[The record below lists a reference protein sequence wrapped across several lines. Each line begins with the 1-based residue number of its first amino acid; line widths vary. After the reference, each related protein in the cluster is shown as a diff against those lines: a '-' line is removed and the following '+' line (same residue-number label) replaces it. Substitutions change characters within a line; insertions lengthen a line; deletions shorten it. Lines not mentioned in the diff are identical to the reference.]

1 MPDECI
7 GGNVATAFLSKLV
20 SVQPTLSSDER
31 ITALLS
37 TSAYRKTSKGV
48 ALTYSFPTLDSVWSE
63 ETEDYG
69 ESGEHLREGYRGLT
83 AGEQT
88 NAALSFGEWS
98 KVANITWKQVADT
111 EAVVGDLRVAYTNV
125 NAAEDSDGS
134 TLAYAY
140 LPGDTPGNSD
150 IWMGFNAFMETEELE
165 PGSLSGHTLLHEIG
179 HALGLKHPFDVEEG
193 FNETLLPTEE
203 DSLFATV
210 MSYSS
215 YPGFNFSEASFYPT
229 TPMPYD
235 ILAIQY
241 LYGANTKTGKGNTTY
256 LFDEDTVYFQTIWDA
271 SGKDTISYAGATAGC
286 TINLTPGEFSDL
298 GGGITFTESDG
309 AAIDPTSN
317 SFFIGTVA
325 IAYGCIIE
333 NATGG
338 DGDDVIL
345 GNDVA
350 NLINGGGG
358 GDRINGGI
366 GADTLIGGAGE
377 DLFIYASLADLS
389 ATRGKSDTIRGFVS
403 GEDTIDIS
411 FIGLNEDVE
420 LRFDDAP
427 PARGEDAT
435 GLVWFSRGVLNIS
448 TDADTRAEAVI
459 TLTGVTTLSE
469 TDLILLASVV

>member
-1 MPDECI
+1 
-7 GGNVATAFLSKLV
+7 V
-20 SVQPTLSSDER
+20 SVVPTISSDER

-37 TSAYRKTSKGV
+37 ASAYRKSSRGV
-48 ALTYSFPTLDSVWSE
+48 ALTYSFPTLGSVWSE
-63 ETEDYG
+63 DPSDYG

-83 AGEQT
+83 EEEAT

-98 KVANITWKQVADT
+98 KVANIAWKQVADN
-111 EAVVGDLRVAYTNV
+111 ELVVGDLRVAYTNV
-125 NAAEDSDGS
+125 NADEDSDGS

-150 IWMGFNAFMETEELE
+150 IWMGFDQFDAAEALE
-165 PGSLSGHTLLHEIG
+165 PGTLSGHTLLHEIG
-179 HALGLKHPFDVEEG
+179 HALGLKHPFDVEEE
-193 FNETLLPTEE
+193 FNDTLLPTDE

-241 LYGANTKTGKGNTTY
+241 LYGANTRTGRGNTTY
-256 LFDEDTVYFQTIWDA
+256 LFDEDSVYFETIWDA
-271 SGKDTISYAGATAGC
+271 SGKDTISYAGATTGC
-286 TINLTPGEFSDL
+286 TINLRSGEFSDL
-298 GGGITFTESDG
+298 GGDITFTESDG
-309 AAIDPTSN
+309 TAIDPTSN

-325 IAYGCIIE
+325 IAYNCIIE

-345 GNDVA
+345 GNGVA

-358 GDRINGGI
+358 DDRINGGA

-377 DLFIYASLADLS
+377 DLFLYASLTDLS
-389 ATRGKSDTIRGFVS
+389 AIRSKSDTIRGFVI

-420 LRFDDAP
+420 LLFSDAP

-448 TDADTRAEAVI
+448 TDVDTRAEAVI